1 MKSLKN
7 IKWMSGDNMKKKIVL
22 IGIGAIVVIGCIA
35 FALLQRQS
43 PKKMDESLFYDA
55 LCYKIESAQK
65 EEDVFVTRVDGFST
79 IHLFDSISNNL
90 VVTDDPFE
98 GDWIY
103 KITFNGNDYC
113 SSCEEV
119 VVLVNETSM
128 SVNGENYVPN
138 DEQDADYMDYILE
151 RLLIQYDYYYE
162 HSE

>member
-1 MKSLKN
+1 
-7 IKWMSGDNMKKKIVL
+7 MSGDNMKKKIVL

-65 EEDVFVTRVDGFST
+65 EEDVFVTRVDGMST
-79 IHLFDSISNNL
+79 IHLFASISNNL
-90 VVTDDPFE
+90 VVTNDPFE

-113 SSCEEV
+113 STCEK
-119 VVLVNETSM
+119 
-128 SVNGENYVPN
+128 YP
-138 DEQDADYMDYILE
+138 
-151 RLLIQYDYYYE
+151 
-162 HSE
+162 